1 MAPECAH
8 WVLLCGLSGV
18 RLMRQKRGL
27 AAPVEQEWHSAE
39 VKMRA
44 QVSTISMIPIERIP
58 NSRRCRSH

>member
-27 AAPVEQEWHSAE
+27 AAPVEQDRHSAE

-44 QVSTISMIPIERIP
+44 QVLGRGGISLAHG
-58 NSRRCRSH
+58 RSAGACE